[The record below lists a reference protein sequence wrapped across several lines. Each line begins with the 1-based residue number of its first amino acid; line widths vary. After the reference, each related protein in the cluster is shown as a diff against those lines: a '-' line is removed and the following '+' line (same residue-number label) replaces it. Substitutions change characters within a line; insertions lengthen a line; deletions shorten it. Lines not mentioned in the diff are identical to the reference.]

1 MHALKHT
8 IVHMKEGER
17 EDWMIQGRSFFD
29 TELAIQG
36 GRGGKDSLRIMALP
50 TWASVVI
57 ALAAA
62 LLVAVSADVIYNRL
76 TRKPFKPTG
85 KHCFITGGST
95 GLGKALAIELIK
107 RGANVTIVARRQSEL
122 DKAAKELEVCCRS

>member
-1 MHALKHT
+1 
-8 IVHMKEGER
+8 
-17 EDWMIQGRSFFD
+17 
-29 TELAIQG
+29 
-36 GRGGKDSLRIMALP
+36 MALP

-76 TRKPFKPTG
+76 TRKPFKPAG

-107 RGANVTIVARRQSEL
+107 KGANVTIVARRQSEL
-122 DKAAKELEVCCRS
+122 DKAAKELEVCCS